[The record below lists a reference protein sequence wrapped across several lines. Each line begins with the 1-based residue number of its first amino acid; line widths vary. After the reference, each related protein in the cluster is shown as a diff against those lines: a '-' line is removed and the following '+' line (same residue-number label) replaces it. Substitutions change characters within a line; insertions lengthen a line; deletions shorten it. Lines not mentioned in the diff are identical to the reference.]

1 MTELAAYERAFH
13 RAGLPSFIAQRT
25 ARADIWTRAVPI
37 LALVFGGEVLGAVD
51 LNLALWV
58 NVLLVLAAVAILLLS
73 LAAINRFRGRP
84 ALARPQELGKTEL
97 AAFVIVP
104 ALLPLALNQQ
114 TTSAVVTAAGNLLL
128 LLVLYGAIGYG
139 LVSIVLWAGRRL
151 LGQLASSL
159 GLLVRALSLLM
170 LFSFVLFLTTEMWQ
184 VFAEASLGRLLG
196 IGGLFVAIGVG
207 FLVTRLPREIAG
219 LEADINAET
228 GAPPLDRRER
238 INVGLVFF
246 VSQSLQVLTV
256 TIAVGIFFTAF
267 GLIAVDNGLIHT
279 WVGRDAHE
287 AVTLGGVVVT
297 QELLRVAG
305 ALAAVSGL
313 YYAISVM
320 TDQTYREE
328 FLTELTGEM
337 RDSFAARAAYRRLVT
352 PERAPSE
359 AS

>member
-1 MTELAAYERAFH
+1 VTDLASYERAFH

-25 ARADIWTRAVPI
+25 ARADIWTRAVPV

-51 LNLALWV
+51 LKLALWA
-58 NVLLVLAAVAILLLS
+58 NVLLVLAAVAILLAS

-97 AAFVIVP
+97 AAFVFVP
-104 ALLPLALNQQ
+104 ALLPLVLNQQ
-114 TTSAVVTAAGNLLL
+114 VTSAIVTAGGNVVLLAL
-128 LLVLYGAIGYG
+128 LYGAIGYG
-139 LVSIVLWAGRRL
+139 LVSIVVWTARRL
-151 LGQLASSL
+151 LGQLAGSL

-196 IGGLFVAIGVG
+196 IGGLFVAIGVV

-219 LEADINAET
+219 LEAEVNAEA

-238 INVGLVFF
+238 VNVGLVFF

-256 TIAVGIFFTAF
+256 TIAVGVFFTAF
-267 GLIAVDNGLIHT
+267 GLIAVDNDLIHT
-279 WVGRDAHE
+279 WVGHGAHE
-287 AVTLGGVVVT
+287 VADLGGVIIT
-297 QELLRVAG
+297 AELLRVAG

-313 YYAISVM
+313 YYAIAVM

-328 FLTELTGEM
+328 FLTELTEEM
-337 RDSFAARAAYRRLVT
+337 RDSFASRAAYRRLT
-352 PERAPSE
+352 GA
-359 AS
+359 AG